1 MEKHYETVCIVRTDI
16 GEEAIKAAIQ
26 KSKTAVEGL
35 GGRIDRV
42 DEWGRRKLAYPI
54 QKKNEGFYFVMNYFS
69 KPEAS
74 KELERLLKYNED
86 VIRYQTVRLESFEA
100 AKPKKEET
108 PVQAAPAAG
117 AEDAGGGPAGANPQG
132 RQE

>member
-1 MEKHYETVCIVRTDI
+1 MEKHYETVCIIKTDI
-16 GEEAIKAAIQ
+16 GEEAIKATIQ
-26 KSKTAVEGL
+26 KSKAAVEAL
-35 GGRIDRV
+35 GGRVDRV
-42 DEWGRRKLAYPI
+42 DEWGRKKLAYPI

-69 KPEAS
+69 KPDAS
-74 KELERLLKYNED
+74 KELERLMKYNED
-86 VIRYQTVRLESFEA
+86 VMRYQTVRLESFEA

-117 AEDAGGGPAGANPQG
+117 TEDAG

>member
-16 GEEAIKAAIQ
+16 GEEAIKAVIQ
-26 KSKTAVEGL
+26 KARAVVEGL
-35 GGRIDRV
+35 GGRVDRV

-54 QKKNEGFYFVMNYFS
+54 QKKHEGFYFVINYFS

-74 KELERLLKYNED
+74 KELERLLKNNED
-86 VIRYQTVRLESFEA
+86 VMRYQSVRLEVFEA
-100 AKPKKEET
+100 NKPEKKEESS
-108 PVQAAPAAG
+108 VQAAPAAG
-117 AEDAGGGPAGANPQG
+117 AQDEG